1 MIEHTSFLYWITH
14 PVTIF
19 SLVIYGWMAFAF
31 GKAYRK
37 IERKRYLID
46 GFKYLF
52 ILPFQYFL
60 YIILGSV
67 VISISLGTHIYVA
80 LSLLTTTN
88 YDKRYFE
95 YVSIRSIMLFRD
107 PDNVQLPP
115 EIGIHPEKG
124 LFVPHATP
132 SLSAQDSQTRKI
144 LSILIGIALIFVAY
158 VVLIY

>member
-14 PVTIF
+14 PATIL
-19 SLVIYGWMAFAF
+19 SIMLYGWVALAF

-37 IERKRYLID
+37 VHRLPYLWD
-46 GFKYLF
+46 SLVCLF
-52 ILPFQYFL
+52 FPVIFYSL
-60 YIILGSV
+60 YIFIGHSSAYTSV
-67 VISISLGTHIYVA
+67 ACSMGAVA
-80 LSLLTTTN
+80 GYLTRT
-88 YDKRYFE
+88 KHEKQYFE
-95 YVSIRSIMLFRD
+95 YRNTRSIMLFRD
-107 PDNVQLPP
+107 PDNVPLAP
-115 EIGIHPEKG
+115 EIGVHPEKG

>member
-115 EIGIHPEKG
+115 EIGVHPEKG
-124 LFVPHATP
+124 LFVPHAPPTQQIYIKQGVF
-132 SLSAQDSQTRKI
+132 L
-144 LSILIGIALIFVAY
+144 LIGVVFVIAIS
-158 VVLIY
+158 VLYFR